1 MSDNTIEFKSVS
13 KAYAHPSGS
22 ISVLNN
28 CDLMIYGGEK
38 VGILGPSGSGKSTLL
53 SIASGLEQPEA
64 GEVTIA
70 GQHLNNMNRDQLCL
84 YRSQCL
90 GIVFQ
95 QYHLIPH
102 LTAMENVAIS
112 LEISGAHVD
121 DSKAKSALEEVEM
134 SHRAHH
140 YPGEL
145 SGGECQR
152 VAIARAMV
160 RCPPVLLA
168 DEPSGNLDRQTGDQ
182 VMETLFARVQQANTT
197 LLLVTHNEEHASRCD
212 RVLHMDQGR
221 LHAKKI

>member
-1 MSDNTIEFKSVS
+1 MALSDLRPI
-13 KAYAHPSGS
+13 
-22 ISVLNN
+22 
-28 CDLMIYGGEK
+28 K
-38 VGILGPSGSGKSTLL
+38 VTL
-53 SIASGLEQPEA
+53 
-64 GEVTIA
+64 A
-70 GQHLNNMNRDQLCL
+70 GQHLNDMNQDQLCR

-102 LTAMENVAIS
+102 LTALENVALS
-112 LEISGAHVD
+112 LEISHSNDAI
-121 DSKAKSALEEVEM
+121 SKAKTALEEVEM
-134 SHRAHH
+134 WHRAQH

-168 DEPSGNLDRQTGDQ
+168 DEPSGNLDRRTGDQ
-182 VMETLFARVQQANTT
+182 VMDILFARAEQANTT

-212 RVLHMDQGR
+212 QVLHMDRGR
-221 LHAKKI
+221 LHAKTI